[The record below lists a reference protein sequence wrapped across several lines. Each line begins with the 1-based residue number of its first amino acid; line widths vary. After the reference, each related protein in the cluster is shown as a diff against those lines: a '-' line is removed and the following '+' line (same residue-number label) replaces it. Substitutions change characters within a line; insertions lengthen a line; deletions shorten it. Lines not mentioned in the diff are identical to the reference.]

1 MCSNGERRTK
11 TRKAKRERKEAV
23 RKYEL
28 SANEGED
35 RVLLE
40 WESGVLGGCKSSRG
54 DWNYAEVEQMVQ
66 LGRCRNE
73 REGGLCTKIY
83 RDNVA
88 VDPRY
93 LVMSLEEGRRWW
105 GLVLAI

>member
-1 MCSNGERRTK
+1 MCSNGGGRTK

-23 RKYEL
+23 RKYQL

-54 DWNYAEVEQMVQ
+54 DW
-66 LGRCRNE
+66 
-73 REGGLCTKIY
+73 
-83 RDNVA
+83 D
-88 VDPRY
+88 
-93 LVMSLEEGRRWW
+93 
-105 GLVLAI
+105 